1 MADAEE
7 ITTQDS
13 TLEEWTRALAEPIGS
28 PGGGAGAGVML
39 VIAAALTS
47 MVAGYTEPKEDLSGD
62 PGEDRRVDQR
72 VTHQAELEAVIA
84 GAQKLRSRA
93 LELADEDA
101 TASAAFGKAFAM
113 ERGPERKKAIHEAS
127 LSAARSSV
135 ILGEHATGAIADL
148 TWLAEH
154 GNPALIADVVVAFG
168 ALRAAVTGARTNA
181 SFDLAALKSSG
192 SSLEQVRQQHP
203 ELWASVEALDDAIA
217 RIDSATQAV
226 DDRAAPTD
234 TQD

>member
-13 TLEEWTRALAEPIGS
+13 TLEEWTHALAEPIGS
-28 PGGGAGAGVML
+28 PGGGAGAAVML
-39 VIAAALTS
+39 AIAASLTS
-47 MVAGYTEPKEDLSGD
+47 MVAGYTEPTADRSEDGR
-62 PGEDRRVDQR
+62 GDQR
-72 VTHQAELEAVIA
+72 ATQQVELETVIA
-84 GAQKLRSRA
+84 GAQKLRRRA

-101 TASAAFGKAFAM
+101 GASAAFGRAFAM

-127 LSAARSSV
+127 LGAARSSV

-148 TWLAEH
+148 AWLAEH

-168 ALRAAVTGARTNA
+168 ALRAALTGARTNA

-192 SSLEQVRQQHP
+192 SSLDQVRQQHP

-217 RIDSATQAV
+217 RIDAATQSV

-234 TQD
+234 AQD

>member
-39 VIAAALTS
+39 AIAAALTS
-47 MVAGYTEPKEDLSGD
+47 MVAGYTEPE
-62 PGEDRRVDQR
+62 EDRSAGQR
-72 VTHQAELEAVIA
+72 VTQPAELEAVIA

-192 SSLEQVRQQHP
+192 SSLDQVRQQHP

-217 RIDSATQAV
+217 RIDTATQSV

-234 TQD
+234 AQD

>member
-13 TLEEWTRALAEPIGS
+13 TLEEWTHALAEPIGS

-39 VIAAALTS
+39 AIAASLTS
-47 MVAGYTEPKEDLSGD
+47 MVAGYTEPTADRSEDGR
-62 PGEDRRVDQR
+62 GYQR
-72 VTHQAELEAVIA
+72 AELEAVIA
-84 GAQKLRSRA
+84 GAQKLRRLA

-101 TASAAFGKAFAM
+101 EASAAFGRAFAM

-127 LSAARSSV
+127 LGAARSSV

-148 TWLAEH
+148 AWLAEH

-168 ALRAAVTGARTNA
+168 ALRAALTGARTNA

-192 SSLEQVRQQHP
+192 SSLDQVRQQHP

-217 RIDSATQAV
+217 RIDAATQSV

-234 TQD
+234 AQD